1 MLDRGRRMLHRCGRV
16 LHRGRRVLDRSRRM
30 LHRGRL
36 RRLVDHRPA
45 RAAVAGRAA
54 GALTL
59 DDGARVRRGRR
70 MATDI
75 APGSGTTLN
84 GRTLSARRTRA
95 VRPRDTAS
103 PGR

>member
-1 MLDRGRRMLHRCGRV
+1 
-16 LHRGRRVLDRSRRM
+16 M

-54 GALTL
+54 GAL